1 MVDEVTLILPPS
13 PIKHQ
18 GQTFDL
24 RVIFEGKLPTS
35 LLFNATIL
43 NGRVTMVLTVHE
55 PLYTCWY
62 TILYEY
68 CKSTRN
74 FLRDAFIFTL
84 LLLCVNIFLL
94 SWGGRAFFLENIILL
109 ALIGYEVIIS
119 NSYPTRSR
127 GILSNVDCE
136 CSRS

>member
-1 MVDEVTLILPPS
+1 MLDEVTLILPPS

-35 LLFNATIL
+35 LLFNATTL

-68 CKSTRN
+68 GVRV
-74 FLRDAFIFTL
+74 IFGGV
-84 LLLCVNIFLL
+84 LCVSVPKIK
-94 SWGGRAFFLENIILL
+94 
-109 ALIGYEVIIS
+109 V
-119 NSYPTRSR
+119 
-127 GILSNVDCE
+127 
-136 CSRS
+136 